1 MNVPRLWKI
10 ATAVLAGLL
19 IISNLFW
26 FDRMVDATMMWST
39 RDRQYLEACR
49 ALKQA
54 VAILPPM
61 AAGRTRE
68 DVLRIAAASAPSDA
82 PFEKEGAHWIGELG
96 FELSDRGE
104 LRKVLPLWEPFE
116 CD

>member
-1 MNVPRLWKI
+1 MNVLRLWKI
-10 ATAVLAGLL
+10 VTAVLAGLL

-49 ALKQA
+49 ALEQA

-61 AAGRTRE
+61 AAGRTGD
-68 DVLRIAAASAPSDA
+68 DVLRIAKASAPSDE

-96 FELSDRGE
+96 FALSEKGE
-104 LRKVLPLWEPFE
+104 LRKVLPLWEPLE
-116 CD
+116 CE